1 MLDTLNIQN
10 TYERY
15 HAHVYFNEET
25 KLIAKELCELS
36 NSKFGLKVGNFH
48 EKLVGPHPMWS
59 CQISVD
65 SKDFDTFIPWIDEN
79 RQGLTI
85 FIHALSGDNMYDHT
99 ELTAWLGEEVPLNLD
114 FFIQLEKERAT
125 QKAQ

>member
-10 TYERY
+10 TFERY

-25 KLIAKELCELS
+25 KLIAKQLCERS
-36 NSKFGLKVGNFH
+36 EQEFGLKIGRFH

-65 SKDFDTFIPWIDEN
+65 AKDFDTFIPWIEEN

-85 FIHALSGDNMYDHT
+85 FIHAISGDNMRDHT
-99 ELTAWLGEEVPLNLD
+99 ELTTWLGKEVELDLD
-114 FFIQLEKERAT
+114 FFVRLAKERAAE
-125 QKAQ
+125 KL